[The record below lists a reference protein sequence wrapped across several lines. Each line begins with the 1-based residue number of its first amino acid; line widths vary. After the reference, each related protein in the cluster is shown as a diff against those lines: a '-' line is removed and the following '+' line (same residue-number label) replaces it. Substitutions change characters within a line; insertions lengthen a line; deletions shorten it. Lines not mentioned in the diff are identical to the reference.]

1 MTEILLLGSFHFLES
16 SIDFYSSE
24 IQNELDL
31 ITRKLLK
38 FNPAVIAVEAAA
50 KAQEY
55 IDKSYEIFDLMDLQ
69 DRNKMQN
76 ETLGEIYMFGQKYP
90 ITYNNE
96 SIQIGY
102 RLGKMLAHSKVYAI
116 DDDTILNMDVMYNKP
131 PSSLK
136 EAMNALHADINKHMN
151 DTIVDM
157 YKYYNSEEWSKLNH
171 SIYIQANMISASN
184 NYAGAEMVTKWYERN
199 LKIFSN
205 IQRLADTYRRIFII
219 YGAGH
224 LKILR
229 DLINADSNLKLIDAG
244 KYL

>member
-1 MTEILLLGSFHFLES
+1 MTEILLLGSFHFLER

-69 DRNKMQN
+69 DRNKIQN

-136 EAMNALHADINKHMN
+136 EAMNALHADMNKHMN

-171 SIYIQANMISASN
+171 SIYIQANMISAGN
-184 NYAGAEMVTKWYERN
+184 NYARAEMVTKWYERN